1 LGEGPRILPH
11 PALSDDI
18 AGEEVKLK
26 NECLMYCDYTANFT
40 IFREQD
46 KQNHKI
52 IF

>member
-1 LGEGPRILPH
+1 MLPH
-11 PALSDDI
+11 PALSDAI

-46 KQNHKI
+46 KQNHKT